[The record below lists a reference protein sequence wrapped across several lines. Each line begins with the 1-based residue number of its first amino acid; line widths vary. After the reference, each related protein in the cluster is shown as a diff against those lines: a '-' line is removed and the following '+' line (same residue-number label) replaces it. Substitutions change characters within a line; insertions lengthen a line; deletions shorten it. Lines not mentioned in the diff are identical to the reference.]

1 MKKLGKYLDERS
13 LPRLGLLLCFSAVF
27 MLFASPYTTPL
38 NAYYG
43 YDSAVFMS
51 FGKGITHGLRLYLDL
66 YDNKGP
72 MIFYFNAL
80 GYLLGGSLDIAGRI
94 HDVRL

>member
-13 LPRLGLLLCFSAVF
+13 LPRLGVLLCFSAVF

-43 YDSAVFMS
+43 YDSAVFM
-51 FGKGITHGLRLYLDL
+51 L
-66 YDNKGP
+66 
-72 MIFYFNAL
+72 
-80 GYLLGGSLDIAGRI
+80 SLI
-94 HDVRL
+94 HI